1 MYFSHHN
8 KTFNIVLPLR
18 KELETTFYYEK
29 SFLFDIFL
37 HRICLQQISELL
49 KVSLNTYSTTYPQIS
64 EQWSLRK
71 TLLQSLYLRSR
82 TSWEAKHQVFFRIVS
97 SYSFKMRE
105 QTTPGNFQGV
115 KNVTIN
121 SLLTYTSVITL
132 HLLVKLS
139 IVPTVWVLCIIWNN
153 KIRKYIA
160 KDDCWIES

>member
-1 MYFSHHN
+1 MRKAFYSIFFSTEYVSH
-8 KTFNIVLPLR
+8 K
-18 KELETTFYYEK
+18 
-29 SFLFDIFL
+29 FLK
-37 HRICLQQISELL
+37 LL
-49 KVSLNTYSTTYPQIS
+49 KVSLNTCSTTYPQIT

-121 SLLTYTSVITL
+121 SLLSYTSVITL

-139 IVPTVWVLCIIWNN
+139 IVPTLWVLCIIWNN

-160 KDDCWIES
+160 NDDCWIEW